1 MQVEARQLPVIDIRM
16 DRSMPSPLAAGATY
30 RRGLF
35 AENLP
40 YQAGWMPTGGPHEIY
55 YEQCGR
61 PDGKPC
67 VILHGGP
74 GGATNPTMRRFFD
87 PAKWRMVLFDQRGC
101 GRSRPNAS
109 LEDNTTWALIED
121 IERLREKLGIEKW
134 CVFGGSWGSTL
145 ALAYAIT
152 HPERVE
158 SLVLRGVFLLTKREL
173 RWFYQE
179 GASMLF
185 PDAWER
191 FSAPIPQA
199 EQDDMIAAY
208 HQRLVHPDRR
218 VQAEAAA
225 AWSQWEGDTMSI
237 RGPEARPQK
246 FNETDFAIAFAR
258 IENHYFTNGGFFPED
273 GWILKNVDKLKH
285 IPGWIVQG
293 RFDVVTPMDAA
304 WRLKSAWSA
313 ARFEI
318 IWDAGHASTEPGVV
332 DALVRATE
340 QAFNL

>member
-1 MQVEARQLPVIDIRM
+1 ME
-16 DRSMPSPLAAGATY
+16 RSMPSPIVSAGSF
-30 RRGLF
+30 RRGLYGENQPF
-35 AENLP
+35 AS
-40 YQAGWMPTGGPHEIY
+40 GWMPVGGPHEIF
-55 YEQCGR
+55 YEECGR

-74 GGATNPTMRRFFD
+74 GGAINPTMRRFFD
-87 PAKWRMVLFDQRGC
+87 PSRWRMVLFDQRGC

-109 LEDNTTWALIED
+109 LEDNTTWALIAD

-158 SLVLRGVFLLTKREL
+158 SLVLRGVFLLTQREL
-173 RWFYQE
+173 RWFYQD

-191 FSAPIPQA
+191 FCAPVPEA
-199 EQDDMIAAY
+199 ERGDMIPAY
-208 HQRLVHPDRR
+208 HKRLTHADRR
-218 VQAEAAA
+218 IQAEAAA

-237 RGPEARPQK
+237 RGPEARPSK
-246 FNETDFAIAFAR
+246 FNEIDFAVAFAR
-258 IENHYFTNGGFFPED
+258 IECHYFVNGGFFDED
-273 GWILKNVDKLKH
+273 GWIVKNVDKIRH

-293 RFDVVTPMDAA
+293 RFDVVTPMDSA
-304 WRLKSAWSA
+304 WRLKSAWPQT
-313 ARFEI
+313 RFEI
-318 IWDAGHASTEPGVV
+318 VWDAGHASTEPGVV
-332 DALVRATE
+332 DALIRATD
-340 QAFNL
+340 QAFRVS